1 VLERLLNLLG
11 TGGLYTPGQLAE
23 RLGVSEGL
31 VEMMLADLS
40 RMGYLRPLPGGTCQT
55 PSGGRSSPCGHCAL
69 AGACTVSGPGGRVW
83 ALTELLPPAQAV
95 PRGDPSLLRDHNAP
109 AS

>member
-31 VEMMLADLS
+31 VELMLTDLS
-40 RMGYLRPLPGGTCQT
+40 RMGYLRPLAGGTCGAT
-55 PSGGRSSPCGHCAL
+55 PDERSHQCGHCVL

-83 ALTELLPPAQAV
+83 AVTRQVDGLKMPHT
-95 PRGDPSLLRDHNAP
+95 SLNHNE
-109 AS
+109 